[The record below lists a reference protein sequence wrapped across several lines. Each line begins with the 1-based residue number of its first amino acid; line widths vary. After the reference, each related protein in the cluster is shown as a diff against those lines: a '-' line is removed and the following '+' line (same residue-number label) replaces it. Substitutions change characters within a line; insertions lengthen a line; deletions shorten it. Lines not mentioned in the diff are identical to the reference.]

1 MRFLNSFGVDLVDT
15 SGNITPD
22 VFGGLLA
29 LTILFLMLT
38 VYFFKQN
45 RKNKLELENL
55 KYLEKHK
62 NEILE
67 ALKKV
72 KIDITYNT
80 TWEIIVIKI
89 ETIINLYIEE
99 SSKNNQ
105 FKEENENLQ
114 FQVRRL
120 KERVKQLEFNDSNK
134 NNNNEAKT
142 IKDKDKL
149 IEDKDKLIKNKDKLI
164 EDKDKLIEDKD
175 KLIEDKDKLIE
186 DKDKLIEDKDKLIE
200 DKDKQLK
207 LLPGLKKQLENSQL
221 LQDER
226 LETIEIQKQE
236 ISSLE
241 ETIEIQKQE
250 ISSLEETIMNPIQEI
265 SSLEEAIM
273 NPIQEISSLEETIK
287 NYNQKLSRLKK
298 NIKNY
303 NQKLINLKENYTYY
317 TRVYK
322 EDWDNL
328 CEKKRLCKKVKY
340 LRKQLRCRI
349 MLRPIKEETV
359 DN

>member
-62 NEILE
+62 NDILE

-72 KIDITYNT
+72 KIDITYT
-80 TWEIIVIKI
+80 TWEIIIIEIK
-89 ETIINLYIEE
+89 TIIEE

-105 FKEENENLQ
+105 FNDNLQ
-114 FQVRRL
+114 IQVRCL
-120 KERVKQLEFNDSNK
+120 KERVKQLESLNSNK
-134 NNNNEAKT
+134 SNNNEAKK
-142 IKDKDKL
+142 ISDL
-149 IEDKDKLIKNKDKLI
+149 SNIIKNKDKLI

-175 KLIEDKDKLIE
+175 K
-186 DKDKLIEDKDKLIE
+186 
-200 DKDKQLK
+200 QLK
-207 LLPGLKKQLENSQL
+207 PLPDLKKRLENSQL

-250 ISSLEETIMNPIQEI
+250 ISSLEETIEIQKQDI
-265 SSLEEAIM
+265 NRLEENIE
-273 NPIQEISSLEETIK
+273 NQKQDINRLEETIT
-287 NYNQKLSRLKK
+287 NPNQDIISLEEIINDRKKEIVSLKK
-298 NIKNY
+298 IINTKNKGNWKY
-303 NQKLINLKENYTYY
+303 KNKKLVQEI
-317 TRVYK
+317 R
-322 EDWDNL
+322 
-328 CEKKRLCKKVKY
+328 Y
-340 LRKQLRCRI
+340 LRKLLKRKI
-349 MLRPIKEETV
+349 MLWPIKEE
-359 DN
+359 DLEILNYFY

>member
-22 VFGGLLA
+22 VFLGLLA

-72 KIDITYNT
+72 KIDITYT
-80 TWEIIVIKI
+80 TWEIIVIEIK
-89 ETIINLYIEE
+89 TIIEE

-105 FKEENENLQ
+105 FNENLQ
-114 FQVRRL
+114 IQVRCL
-120 KERVKQLEFNDSNK
+120 KERVKQLESLNSNK
-134 NNNNEAKT
+134 SNNNEAKT
-142 IKDKDKL
+142 ISDLSNIIKDKDK
-149 IEDKDKLIKNKDKLI
+149 IIK
-164 EDKDKLIEDKD
+164 
-175 KLIEDKDKLIE
+175 
-186 DKDKLIEDKDKLIE
+186 DKDKLIE

-221 LQDER
+221 LQDKR

-241 ETIEIQKQE
+241 ETIEIQKQDINRLE
-250 ISSLEETIMNPIQEI
+250 ENIENQKQDIISLEEIINDRKKEIVSLKKIINTKNKGNWKYKNKKLVQEI
-265 SSLEEAIM
+265 
-273 NPIQEISSLEETIK
+273 
-287 NYNQKLSRLKK
+287 R
-298 NIKNY
+298 
-303 NQKLINLKENYTYY
+303 
-317 TRVYK
+317 
-322 EDWDNL
+322 
-328 CEKKRLCKKVKY
+328 Y
-340 LRKQLRCRI
+340 LRKLLKRKI
-349 MLRPIKEETV
+349 MLWPIKEE
-359 DN
+359 DLESLNYFY

>member
-1 MRFLNSFGVDLVDT
+1 MDFLNRLKFDIVDA
-15 SGNITPD
+15 SGNIIPNG
-22 VFGGLLA
+22 FWGLLA
-29 LTILFLMLT
+29 LTILFLMST
-38 VYFFKQN
+38 ICFYKAN
-45 RKNKLELENL
+45 NKNKLELETL

-72 KIDITYNT
+72 KIDITYT
-80 TWEIIVIKI
+80 TWEIIVVRIK
-89 ETIINLYIEE
+89 TIINLYIEE

-114 FQVRRL
+114 FQVRCL
-120 KERVKQLEFNDSNK
+120 KERVKQLESLNSNK

-142 IKDKDKL
+142 ISDLSNIIKDKDKIIKDKDKI
-149 IEDKDKLIKNKDKLI
+149 IEDKDKLIKNKDKI
-164 EDKDKLIEDKD
+164 
-175 KLIEDKDKLIE
+175 
-186 DKDKLIEDKDKLIE
+186 IEDKDKLIE

-226 LETIEIQKQE
+226 LKTIEIQKQE
-236 ISSLE
+236 ISSL
-241 ETIEIQKQE
+241 K
-250 ISSLEETIMNPIQEI
+250 ETIMNPIQEI

-328 CEKKRLCKKVKY
+328 CEKKRLCKKVRY